1 MTTEQI
7 QELSALTEIAVA
19 QSDIEKLKQIK
30 LIIDSA
36 NEASEYLTFEG
47 EEWFYSL
54 IPSELIDKL

>member
-36 NEASEYLTFEG
+36 NETSEYLTFEG